1 MTAREGSNSNEEK
14 YGSGTPGDQGT
25 HSVVGAQPE
34 GGGAGLGA
42 QVESGDGSPH
52 DIAEAGGNP
61 QHRNAPGP
69 ELGEATISAAESFKH
84 TDEDDAYLQTGS
96 GDRNTASGPKLEDLN
111 VGTSG
116 R

>member
-1 MTAREGSNSNEEK
+1 MNAKEGNHEDPGK

-42 QVESGDGSPH
+42 QVESGDGSPQ

-61 QHRNAPGP
+61 GHRNTPGP
-69 ELGEATISAAESFKH
+69 DSDEATLSASESY
-84 TDEDDAYLQTGS
+84 DETEQDGSALRTGS
-96 GDRNTASGPKLEDLN
+96 GDRNTASGSSTRDL
-111 VGTSG
+111 
-116 R
+116 RQ

>member
-1 MTAREGSNSNEEK
+1 MTAREGSSSGDPQK

-25 HSVVGAQPE
+25 YSVVGTQPE

-42 QVESGDGSPH
+42 RVDSADGSAQ

-69 ELGEATISAAESFKH
+69 DSGEAAESASESY
-84 TDEDDAYLQTGS
+84 DETEQAGSGLRPGS
-96 GDRNTASGPKLEDLN
+96 GDRNTASGSSTRDL
-111 VGTSG
+111 
-116 R
+116 RQ